1 MERVKA
7 FWKGMSKTAK
17 YAWAAAVVGI
27 PAATAAVTNV
37 GGAYD
42 QVSGLWKKTKAE
54 VEIIAP
60 ETVHLGDEFSVDIRV
75 DSVGSAKSLAAG
87 TIEVRAD
94 QKYIKFIPSST
105 APVPVIDGSAL
116 VPLATKLK
124 AIKITDEPISLVAHY
139 RSGEVDAT
147 SVIRKIAIIPALA
160 LNYPHFNK
168 SDTNRVD
175 LSGEWNIDLGGQ
187 SGTMNIRQATNSTI
201 SGSFSLPGYKWNSGR
216 VEGHKDGATFRVV
229 FVLPKSKPEQMLRVA
244 GDFRIHSE
252 NGSYIEIV
260 GCAYHLKQSGKRHA
274 SVGGEGVDCSKR
286 VFFDQW
292 DVMQVAHFNASA
304 KFLLE

>member
-1 MERVKA
+1 
-7 FWKGMSKTAK
+7 MSE
-17 YAWAAAVVGI
+17 
-27 PAATAAVTNV
+27 
-37 GGAYD
+37 
-42 QVSGLWKKTKAE
+42 LWKKTKAE
-54 VEIIAP
+54 VEIISP
-60 ETVHLGDEFSVDIRV
+60 ESVRLGDEFSVDIRV

-87 TIEVRAD
+87 TIEVRTD
-94 QKYIKFIPSST
+94 QKYIKLIPSPI

-116 VPLATKLK
+116 VPLAIKLK
-124 AIKITDEPISLVAHY
+124 AIKVTDEPITLVARY

-147 SVIRKIAIIPALA
+147 SAIRKITIIPALVV
-160 LNYPHFNK
+160 NYPHFNK

-187 SGTMNIRQATNSTI
+187 SGIMNIRQATNSTI
-201 SGSFSLPGYKWNSGR
+201 SGVFSLPGYKWSSGKI
-216 VEGHKDGATFRVV
+216 EGYKDGATFRVV

-244 GDFRIHSE
+244 GDFRIHNE

-260 GCAYHLKQSGKRHA
+260 GCAYHLRKSGKKHA

-292 DVMQVAHFNASA
+292 DVIQVALFSASA
-304 KFLLE
+304 RFLLE